1 MLGLYVM
8 TTRNDA
14 TKSSFSFVISG
25 LLKLF
30 GFLTYALLI
39 CESLV
44 HRRLR
49 KELLPEILG
58 GVVLLAGV
66 VAPVFLVGGLQTLVY
81 GVIYRF
87 IGLSSASGA
96 GGRYNLFAVLLKI
109 NPSGALPV
117 IPVGV
122 ALICLAYSYES
133 SRVLKQSLSL
143 RLLKW
148 TLVGAL
154 VFNVFSVSEP
164 QWLSWLLP
172 LGITYGSLAERDG
185 LQYFAYV
192 FGVVVTF
199 LTMTLLQGTGYML
212 IGTSASFLIGYVEN
226 IPSNSLLYA
235 VVTSTMI
242 AIFCG
247 YLLSNKLRSFRLEI
261 VPLLVLIYLQAY
273 FWIVIVGVGRS
284 L

>member
-1 MLGLYVM
+1 
-8 TTRNDA
+8 
-14 TKSSFSFVISG
+14 FVISG
-25 LLKLF
+25 LMKLF

-44 HRRLR
+44 RRR
-49 KELLPEILG
+49 FRDQLLPEILG
-58 GVVLLAGV
+58 GLALAAGV
-66 VAPVFLVGGLQTLVY
+66 IAPVFLVGGLQTLVY

-96 GGRYNLFAVLLKI
+96 GGRYNLFAVLLKL
-109 NPSGALPV
+109 NPSGALPL

-122 ALICLAYSYES
+122 ALICLAFSYES
-133 SRVLKQSLSL
+133 SRAIKQSLSL

-148 TLVGAL
+148 TLVGAV

-172 LGITYGSLAERDG
+172 LGITYGSLTERDG

-212 IGTSASFLIGYVEN
+212 IGTGASFLIGYVEN

-235 VVTSTMI
+235 VMTSTMI

-247 YLLSNKLRSFRLEI
+247 YLAFKRLRSFRLEI
-261 VPLLVLIYLQAY
+261 VLSVVLIY
-273 FWIVIVGVGRS
+273 
-284 L
+284 